1 MSAGVPFRARDAYAA
16 TLATSQETHMRKLM
30 SALPIVAA
38 LVAGFLFGYSGD
50 ARAAADSCTDW
61 MKQANGCSER
71 VCVDSKGTQY
81 CQQKCGS
88 TITRISCF

>member
-1 MSAGVPFRARDAYAA
+1 MHK
-16 TLATSQETHMRKLM
+16 LAP
-30 SALPIVAA
+30 ALPIIAA
-38 LVAGFLFGYSGD
+38 LFAGVFLGFTSD

-61 MKQANGCSER
+61 MKQTNGCSER